1 MEEATG
7 RRDHDAVLAAI
18 AALRPQ
24 VDGFFDTVLVMA
36 EDEEIRRNR
45 LALLASLARLYA
57 READFAEIVVEGN
70 T

>member
-1 MEEATG
+1 VEEATA
-7 RRDHDAVLAAI
+7 RRDHAAVLTSI
-18 AALRPQ
+18 ATLRPQ
-24 VDGFFDTVLVMA
+24 VDDFFDTVLVMA
-36 EDEEIRRNR
+36 EDGETRRNR